1 MEKKVVVM
9 GAQDVA
15 QMRKAHKEAE
25 KAYFQAK
32 VGALEFA
39 VAEMSANAGKE
50 YTLHELTAM
59 TGLSPMEVVVQ
70 LNPGSYC
77 KAANEAGVHRQ
88 RIRTGR
94 RATERNFI
102 EIMPD
107 GKVNPESIMTVTR
120 WESTY
125 QIPNEKVA
133 RS

>member
-9 GAQDVA
+9 CAEDVA

-59 TGLSPMEVVVQ
+59 TGLSSMEVVVQ
-70 LNPGSYC
+70 LNPNGYC
-77 KAANEAGVHRQ
+77 KAAYKAGVRRQ
-88 RIRTGR
+88 HIRTGR
-94 RATERNFI
+94 RITERNFI
-102 EIMPD
+102 EVMPD
-107 GKVNPESIMTVTR
+107 GKVNPNSIMTVTR
-120 WESTY
+120 EETTY
-125 QIPNEKVA
+125 QIPNEKVTH
-133 RS
+133 R

>member
-9 GAQDVA
+9 SAQDVA

-59 TGLSPMEVVVQ
+59 TGLSSMEVVVQ
-70 LNPGSYC
+70 LNPNGYC
-77 KAANEAGVHRQ
+77 KAAAEAGVHRQ

-94 RATERNFI
+94 RITERNFI
-102 EIMPD
+102 EVMPD
-107 GKVNPESIMTVTR
+107 GKVNPESIMTITR

-125 QIPNEKVA
+125 KIPEEKVA
-133 RS
+133 RR

>member
-39 VAEMSANAGKE
+39 VAEMNANAGKE

-59 TGLSPMEVVVQ
+59 TGLSPMEVAIQ
-70 LNPGSYC
+70 LNSNGHC
-77 KAANEAGVHRQ
+77 KAACEAGVHRQ

-94 RATERNFI
+94 RATERNFV
-102 EIMPD
+102 EIMSD
-107 GKVNPESIMTVTR
+107 GTVNPNSVMTITR

-125 QIPNEKVA
+125 QIPNEKVV
-133 RS
+133 RR